1 MPRILLTA
9 FEPYDPWTTNASWL
23 SLIELT
29 RDLPVEAELTTRLYP
44 VDLESMKH
52 KLTEDLKSNFDF
64 AFHVGQAPR
73 TSCLQLEEM
82 ALNVAS
88 EGNTVEHEHNASVV
102 CGAGPFAYRSKLP
115 VREYAAALR
124 NSGIPARVS
133 FHAGTFLCNALMY
146 WSCRVTDEL
155 DLPTKSTFVHVPL
168 ETSQVLELDE
178 PTPFMPASMVADGLR
193 MLVQMVANEKTNIAT
208 SS

>member
-9 FEPYDPWTTNASWL
+9 FEPYEPWTSNASWL
-23 SLIELT
+23 ALIELT
-29 RDLPVEAELTTRLYP
+29 RELPVEAEITTRLYP
-44 VDLESMKH
+44 VELEAMKQ

-73 TSCLQLEEM
+73 TSCLQLEEI
-82 ALNVAS
+82 ALNVAAK
-88 EGNTVEHEHNASVV
+88 GNSVEHEHHAAAV
-102 CGAGPFAYRSKLP
+102 CGEGPYAYRSKLP

-124 NSGIPARVS
+124 ANGIPARVS
-133 FHAGTFLCNALMY
+133 FHAGTFLCNALLY

-178 PTPFMPASMVADGLR
+178 PMPFMPASMVSDGLR
-193 MLVQMVANEKTNIAT
+193 SLIQMTATEKP
-208 SS
+208 SSMASA